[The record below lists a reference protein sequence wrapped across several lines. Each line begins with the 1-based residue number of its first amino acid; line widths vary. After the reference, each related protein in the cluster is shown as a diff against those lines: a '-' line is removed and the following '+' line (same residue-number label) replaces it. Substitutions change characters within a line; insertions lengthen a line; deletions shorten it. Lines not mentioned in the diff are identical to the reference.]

1 MDGPCKQGVEPR
13 LTHLSRARSLHR
25 HFLLHLRIA
34 RAAPG
39 AADRSNTISWLFLL
53 NNIVS
58 HEPQGPVRL
67 GFKVWLCQ

>member
-1 MDGPCKQGVEPR
+1 MGGPCMQGVEPKP
-13 LTHLSRARSLHR
+13 THLSRACSLHR
-25 HFLLHLRIA
+25 HLLLHLRIA
-34 RAAPG
+34 RTVPG
-39 AADRSNTISWLFLL
+39 AADRSNTILWLFLL